1 MKMKGFLF
9 ASFLIFSFL
18 IMMTSC
24 KKAMEKAL
32 VEETSTIEILQE
44 NDVQEQTIQIET
56 QETILP
62 EFDQTLFEQDLTIL
76 DDDQKA
82 IVIAYLDVLQNKDK
96 FFQYRYF
103 YNFFGNGFKDY
114 DKGDIYKGEYKTVSE
129 YLKRYVND
137 PHIFYI
143 DKFTVLDMDGDSIPD
158 VILNT
163 QPGDDRLLLRYENGT
178 VFGYAF
184 GIRGLNRI
192 MKDGTYSWSNGA
204 ADSGDSKLKSSSGV
218 LEVEKLSD
226 YELSDYGEKEEQE
239 WYIYS
244 IDTISKVL
252 LDAWN
257 NLNYSQVK

>member
-1 MKMKGFLF
+1 MKMKEFLF
-9 ASFLIFSFL
+9 APFLIFSFL
-18 IMMTSC
+18 IITTSC
-24 KKAMEKAL
+24 KKAVEKAL
-32 VEETSTIEILQE
+32 VKETSTIEILQE
-44 NDVQEQTIQIET
+44 NDVQEQPIRVET

-96 FFQYRYF
+96 FFQYLHF
-103 YNFFGNGFKDY
+103 YNFFGNGLKDY
-114 DKGDIYKGEYKTVSE
+114 DKDDIYKGEYKTVSE
-129 YLKRYVND
+129 YLERYVND
-137 PHIFYI
+137 PHTFYI
-143 DKFTVLDMDGDSIPD
+143 DEFTVLDMDGDSIPD

-163 QPGDDRLLLRYENGT
+163 QPSYDRLLLRYENGT
-178 VFGYAF
+178 VCGYGF

-192 MKDGTYSWSNGA
+192 TKEGAYSWSNGA
-204 ADSGDSKLKSSSGV
+204 ADSGYSKLQSISGV
-218 LEVEKLSD
+218 LEVEELYDLSY
-226 YELSDYGEKEEQE
+226 YEYSKKEEQE

-252 LDAWN
+252 LAAWD